1 MVWRQTVAES
11 DYTSGRLTWAG
22 GGDADVYTKPGRT
35 TKVDLVVDNIR
46 PAEDWKSI
54 LVDVFYSVKE
64 MARNNTFLRWR
75 GTAELPI
82 PIDAQR
88 GRIQLMDVRD
98 FSRSWYVRGEV
109 HDQLDVPSTTG
120 TVIGNGSV
128 YRIDGKGDDQS
139 NAQIDLHLAVPL
151 AYDDAA

>member
-1 MVWRQTVAES
+1 
-11 DYTSGRLTWAG
+11 
-22 GGDADVYTKPGRT
+22 
-35 TKVDLVVDNIR
+35 
-46 PAEDWKSI
+46 
-54 LVDVFYSVKE
+54 
-64 MARNNTFLRWR
+64 
-75 GTAELPI
+75 
-82 PIDAQR
+82 
-88 GRIQLMDVRD
+88 MDVRE
-98 FSRSWYVRGEV
+98 FSSSWYVRGEV